1 MTDLTAFLLARIAE
15 REAEA
20 RRVARVGS
28 CEPAYRPAEVLA
40 ECEAKSRIV
49 DLHVISGRGHGSCAT
64 CTDSDYLGL
73 VDEGPCDT
81 LRALALPYADHA
93 DYRPEWMLT

>member
-1 MTDLTAFLLARIAE
+1 MTTLTEFLLARIADT
-15 REAEA
+15 EAEA
-20 RRVARVGS
+20 RRVAQVGS

-40 ECEAKSRIV
+40 ECEAKRRIV

-81 LRALALPYADHA
+81 LRALALPYADHPA
-93 DYRPEWMLT
+93 FREEWR